1 MDSFLL
7 VGLGNPGTKYAR
19 TRHNVGFMALDRLGQ
34 KWGAAWALEKK
45 FAAKVARV
53 ERTGKKLL
61 LCRPET
67 FMNGSGEAV
76 APVASFYRIE
86 PQRTLV
92 IVDDADLPFGEI
104 RMRASGSS
112 GGHHGLESIA
122 QHLGTTD
129 FPRLRIGIGRDNPGV
144 REITGYVLSQFA
156 AGEQEMLAKVLGRA
170 CEQTECWL
178 DSGILKAMSLYN
190 GAIKT
195 ENKGN

>member
-1 MDSFLL
+1 
-7 VGLGNPGTKYAR
+7 
-19 TRHNVGFMALDRLGQ
+19 NVGFMALDRLGQ